1 MFPLEKIGV
10 SANIKVI
17 GVTGSIA
24 SGKST
29 LLRALEK
36 MGVSTLSVDTII
48 HNLYQTNEELINKI
62 HGLLGDGILTNTKL
76 DKKKIATKVFNNKK
90 HLYKL
95 EELTTPYVLDE
106 IKKAARLE
114 KKYLV
119 VEVPLLFELSLEDLF
134 DTTILV
140 KADPKLCSL
149 RSTFPDFQKRMS
161 RFLPA
166 EEKEKRADYTI
177 TNNGTFADFQKRIES
192 LMEGIIT

>member
-17 GVTGSIA
+17 GVTGNVA

-29 LLRALEK
+29 LLKALEK

-62 HGLLGDGILTNTKL
+62 HGLLGDDILTNTKL
-76 DKKKIATKVFNNKK
+76 DKKKIATKVFNSKE
-90 HLYKL
+90 HLCKL
-95 EELTTPYVLDE
+95 EELTTPYVVDE
-106 IKKAARLE
+106 IKKAAKIE
-114 KKYLV
+114 KSRLV

-134 DTTILV
+134 DITIFV

-149 RSTFPDFQKRMS
+149 RSTLPDFKKRLS
-161 RFLPA
+161 RFLPQ
-166 EEKEKRADYTI
+166 EEKEKKADYTI
-177 TNNGTFADFQKRIES
+177 TNNGTFADFQKSIES
-192 LMEGIIT
+192 LMKGIIT